1 MLTRIASREVG
12 QDKDKDK
19 DVAHFGKA
27 FGKSLNLEHIPFTAQ
42 LMKKVL
48 GDNVDRRPNW
58 RRALEAFKNAG
69 TVYKTKHNK
78 LPVIVYDNISGLI
91 NTNPKVLDTLQ
102 DDAKMDADYRE
113 YIAVFVSTRS
123 AWSRA
128 KHPVIEI
135 GDLSNEESMK
145 YLTEKRKINEVEAK
159 KFHKQSILAEVEKKF
174 NTVQLLRKQLY
185 HEVGKKAIKALL
197 DSKELDFTTFMKFFD
212 NYEEADKS
220 NNVREARMESVQNE
234 STRIDSGTDL
244 KLKESGSLRLETTFN
259 HKNRSENTSR
269 TGSN

>member
-102 DDAKMDADYRE
+102 DDAKMVKEASQEECSLVVPGHTVADD
-113 YIAVFVSTRS
+113 FLNG
-123 AWSRA
+123 
-128 KHPVIEI
+128 VIN
-135 GDLSNEESMK
+135 S
-145 YLTEKRKINEVEAK
+145 
-159 KFHKQSILAEVEKKF
+159 QS
-174 NTVQLLRKQLY
+174 
-185 HEVGKKAIKALL
+185 
-197 DSKELDFTTFMKFFD
+197 
-212 NYEEADKS
+212 
-220 NNVREARMESVQNE
+220 
-234 STRIDSGTDL
+234 
-244 KLKESGSLRLETTFN
+244 
-259 HKNRSENTSR
+259 
-269 TGSN
+269 

>member
-1 MLTRIASREVG
+1 RNGVIYVEIPSDT
-12 QDKDKDK
+12 KDK

-102 DDAKMDADYRE
+102 DDAKMGADYRE
-113 YIAVFVSTRS
+113 YIAYYLLIIILILARS

-159 KFHKQSILAEVEKKF
+159 K
-174 NTVQLLRKQLY
+174 LY
-185 HEVGKKAIKALL
+185 DLVG
-197 DSKELDFTTFMKFFD
+197 
-212 NYEEADKS
+212 
-220 NNVREARMESVQNE
+220 
-234 STRIDSGTDL
+234 G
-244 KLKESGSLRLETTFN
+244 
-259 HKNRSENTSR
+259 R
-269 TGSN
+269 TKDCGG